1 MKEIIAPIRIEK
13 IIENPRDTPS
23 IFTKNK
29 SNVIIFGLR
38 FVNIK
43 KINPIARAFAY
54 LRKRTQ
60 VVPPKKGKGS
70 YNRKRE
76 KKDER

>member
-1 MKEIIAPIRIEK
+1 MLHGIHTRIYG
-13 IIENPRDTPS
+13 S
-23 IFTKNK
+23 
-29 SNVIIFGLR
+29 R

-70 YNRKRE
+70 YNRNNKHKRKE
-76 KKDER
+76 NENVA

>member
-1 MKEIIAPIRIEK
+1 MVYIRYVLYGIYTR
-13 IIENPRDTPS
+13 IYGS
-23 IFTKNK
+23 
-29 SNVIIFGLR
+29 R

-70 YNRKRE
+70 YNRKKE

>member
-1 MKEIIAPIRIEK
+1 MK
-13 IIENPRDTPS
+13 
-23 IFTKNK
+23 
-29 SNVIIFGLR
+29 L
-38 FVNIK
+38 K
-43 KINPIARAFAY
+43 KITPVARAFAY

-70 YNRKRE
+70 YNRKKE